1 MRVSAIARNLAEVA
15 RLSDEDI
22 LKKLKLLG
30 VKIEKAEFE
39 ELCRKQWRASKVT
52 FDLWQKR
59 AFRSQQVKDPGSWA
73 YACVVE
79 LWRRWLK
86 DVPCAELIELDV
98 FKGYEIYEDGR
109 EEEAAVLWGEALEGV
124 VKIGRQFGVKNLKD
138 IEFGANTVSIYDWI
152 KEAFE
157 ELWALA
163 LDDPKWME
171 RRRDMAAGLIECFAD
186 AEKASKQPASARDDG
201 FWRMAMAESVR
212 ELAEESEFEA
222 LFEKWLSEDPTWA
235 DGWVFYAD
243 SFDETPEKCEAL
255 LKRALEHED
264 LDDKGAVYLCLAN
277 HYRMQGNESLAQEY
291 DLRGKE
297 AFSSGGFARRLGL
310 NEENSPEDLKNSF
323 DNILGK
329 LLKMGPALLQEEA
342 RPKAEA
348 NSSTMQARPMPT
360 VDTEVGRKQPCP
372 CGSGKKYKRCCGS

>member
-30 VKIEKAEFE
+30 VKVERAEFE
-39 ELCRKQWRASKVT
+39 KLCRKQWRASKVT

-59 AFRSQQVKDPGSWA
+59 AFRSQQVKDPASWA

-98 FKGYEIYEDGR
+98 MKGYEIYEEGQ
-109 EEEAAVLWGEALEGV
+109 EQEAAILWGEALEGV
-124 VKIGRQFGVKNLKD
+124 VKIGRDYGVKNLKD
-138 IEFGANTVSIYDWI
+138 LEFGVNVSIYDWI
-152 KEAFE
+152 PEAFE
-157 ELWALA
+157 EIWSLA
-163 LDDPKWME
+163 LDDAAWME
-171 RRRDMAAGLIECFAD
+171 RRRDMAAGLIECFAE
-186 AEKASKQPASARDDG
+186 AEKSTKQPASARPDS

-212 ELAEESEFEA
+212 EINEGEGFEA

-243 SFDETPEKCEAL
+243 SFDETPEKREAI
-255 LKRALEHED
+255 LKKALENED
-264 LDDKGAVYLCLAN
+264 LDDKGTVYMNLGS
-277 HYRMQGNESLAQEY
+277 HYRMQGNDSLAEEY

-329 LLKMGPALLQEEA
+329 LLKMGPALLQEES
-342 RPKAEA
+342 RPKAEM
-348 NSSTMQARPMPT
+348 NTSTVQARPMPAL
-360 VDTEVGRKQPCP
+360 DSEVGRKQPCP

>member
-1 MRVSAIARNLAEVA
+1 MRVSAIARYLAEVA

-98 FKGYEIYEDGR
+98 FKGYEIYEDGQ

-157 ELWALA
+157 EIWALA

-212 ELAEESEFEA
+212 ELAEEAEFEA

-264 LDDKGAVYLCLAN
+264 LDDKGAVYMCLAN

>member
-138 IEFGANTVSIYDWI
+138 IEFGAGTLSIYDWI
-152 KEAFE
+152 KEVFE

-212 ELAEESEFEA
+212 ELAEEAEFEA

-348 NSSTMQARPMPT
+348 NTSTVQARPMPSA
-360 VDTEVGRKQPCP
+360 DTEVGRKQPCP
-372 CGSGKKYKRCCGS
+372 CGSGKKFKRCCGS